1 MISNA
6 EEDFASPIQG
16 HVEAHEEVAVFRESG
31 SGEQCDLRVEV
42 ANVGRGGNDSTWP
55 WGNSGKGRVAQRAG
69 QALIQKVVGV

>member
-42 ANVGRGGNDSTWP
+42 ANVGRGGNDST
-55 WGNSGKGRVAQRAG
+55 
-69 QALIQKVVGV
+69 